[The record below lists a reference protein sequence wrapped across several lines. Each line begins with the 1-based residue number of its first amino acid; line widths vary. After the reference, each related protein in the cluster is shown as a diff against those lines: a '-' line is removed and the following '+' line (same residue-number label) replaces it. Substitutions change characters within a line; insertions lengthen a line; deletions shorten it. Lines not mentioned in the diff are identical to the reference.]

1 MTVRRR
7 PSVPTAL
14 ASAASSLPGQVLLG
28 LLFLAAIAL
37 LALPAARGASASV
50 GLLPLWLPGMP
61 LAGLL
66 ALAAARAVEARSPRR
81 RGPVASSA
89 TPQQRRRPAM
99 PQARRRSDGLAPA
112 RLARVA

>member
-7 PSVPTAL
+7 PSLPAAL
-14 ASAASSLPGQVLLG
+14 ASAAASLPGQVLLG
-28 LLFLAAIAL
+28 LLFLAAIAM

-66 ALAAARAVEARSPRR
+66 ALAAARSVESRAPRR
-81 RGPVASSA
+81 RGPVASA
-89 TPQQRRRPAM
+89 PPQQRRRPAM
-99 PQARRRSDGLAPA
+99 AQARRRSDSPAPA
-112 RLARVA
+112 RLPRAA

>member
-66 ALAAARAVEARSPRR
+66 ALAAARAVEAHSPRR
-81 RGPVASSA
+81 RSPVTSA
-89 TPQQRRRPAM
+89 TPPPRRRAAM
-99 PQARRRSDGLAPA
+99 SQARRRSDGLAPA